1 MQVPDRVEIDA
12 AGDAVLD
19 AAQAAALLGARLPDF
34 LADLAA
40 GHVFSIVE
48 RGEGADAG
56 MLRLTLRRRGLP
68 PRRGCLTATS
78 CDHPGLSLSSRHGF
92 LRRCEIRVRRM
103 QHSLTASVI
112 PPPQQVARTIN
123 AQHL

>member
-12 AGDAVLD
+12 AGEAVLD
-19 AAQAAALLGARLPDF
+19 AAQASALLGVALPDF

-56 MLRLTLRRRGLP
+56 TLRLTLRRRATE
-68 PRRGCLTATS
+68 RRLVVEAGT
-78 CDHPGLSLSSRHGF
+78 G
-92 LRRCEIRVRRM
+92 RV
-103 QHSLTASVI
+103 I
-112 PPPQQVARTIN
+112 GQV
-123 AQHL
+123 